1 MSYEIIYSDEL
12 AHHGILGMKWGVR
25 RYQNE
30 DGSLTDAGRSHY
42 GYKAERKTAKYDRRI
57 KRAERTRD
65 EVLDQR
71 KLNRNRYERNMN
83 DKIEKV
89 QKKADRAAERG
100 NDKKAEKLSNKVERY
115 ESRKA
120 DNLKDYDKWT
130 KAVKKG
136 EQHYID
142 TIKNYRD
149 MKISHIMKEDNYT
162 KNQLH
167 DIKVAYLNQRMGD
180 LFLTGGSAMMQLG
193 YSTDYYSDT
202 YKYRTRPTSHK

>member
-12 AHHGILGMKWGVR
+12 AHHGVLGMKWGVR

-30 DGSLTDAGRSHY
+30 DGSLTTAGREHY

-57 KRAERTRD
+57 KKAERQRD
-65 EVLDQR
+65 EILDQR
-71 KLNRNRYERNMN
+71 KLNRSKYEHRM
-83 DKIEKV
+83 DEKIEKV
-89 QKKADRAAERG
+89 QTKADRAAERG
-100 NDKKAEKLSNKVERY
+100 NEKKAERLSSKVEKY
-115 ESRKA
+115 ETRKA

-149 MKISHIMKEDNYT
+149 MKISQIMKEDNYT
-162 KNQLH
+162 KNQLR
-167 DIKVAYLNQRMGD
+167 DIKTAYLNQRIGE
-180 LFLTGGSAMMQLG
+180 LAYTGGSAMVQLG
-193 YSTDYYSDT
+193 YANDYYFDQ
-202 YKYRTRPTSHK
+202 YKWRTRPTSRK